1 MQTLD
6 KQLYELTKSKYW
18 KVLEEYLK
26 ANKAIVE
33 EHLFNSKTGYIEKP
47 TNWAVVLIKMR
58 EVYQKRCLDLTRDIK
73 WLAEDET
80 ASDKLLETV
89 KDIINDMS

>member
-1 MQTLD
+1 METLD
-6 KQLYELTKSKYW
+6 KQLYELTNSKYW

-33 EHLFNSKTGYIEKP
+33 EHLFNSKSGYIEKP

-58 EVYQKRCLDLTRDIK
+58 EVYQKMLDLPETLKR
-73 WLAEDET
+73 LAEDET
-80 ASDKLLETV
+80 AGDKMSEAV
-89 KDIINDMS
+89 RDIINDMS

>member
-1 MQTLD
+1 METLD
-6 KQLYELTKSKYW
+6 KQLYELTTSKYW

-33 EHLFNSKTGYIEKP
+33 EHLFNSKSGYIEKP

-58 EVYQKRCLDLTRDIK
+58 EVYQKMLDLPETLK

-80 ASDKLLETV
+80 AWDKLYETV
-89 KDIINDMS
+89 KDIIDGMS

>member
-1 MQTLD
+1 METLD
-6 KQLYELTKSKYW
+6 KQLYELTNSKYW

-33 EHLFNSKTGYIEKP
+33 EHLFNSKSGYIEKP

-58 EVYQKRCLDLTRDIK
+58 EVYQKMLDLPETLK
-73 WLAEDET
+73 LLAEDET
-80 ASDKLLETV
+80 AGDKMSEAV
-89 KDIINDMS
+89 RDIIDDMS

>member
-6 KQLYELTKSKYW
+6 KQLYELTNSKYW

-33 EHLFNSKTGYIEKP
+33 EHLFNSKSWYIEKP

-58 EVYQKRCLDLTRDIK
+58 EVYQKMLDLPNTLK

-80 ASDKLLETV
+80 AIDKLLETV
-89 KDIINDMS
+89 KDIIDDIS

>member
-6 KQLYELTKSKYW
+6 KQLYELTNSKYW

-33 EHLFNSKTGYIEKP
+33 EHLFNSKSWYIEKP

-58 EVYQKRCLDLTRDIK
+58 EVYQKMLDLPETLK

-80 ASDKLLETV
+80 AGDKMSEAV
-89 KDIINDMS
+89 RDIINDMS

>member
-1 MQTLD
+1 M
-6 KQLYELTKSKYW
+6 
-18 KVLEEYLK
+18 LEEYLK
-26 ANKAIVE
+26 ANKEIVE

-58 EVYQKRCLDLTRDIK
+58 EVYQKMLDLPETLK
-73 WLAEDET
+73 WLAEDED

-89 KDIINDMS
+89 KDIIQDMS

>member
-1 MQTLD
+1 MEALD
-6 KQLYELTKSKYW
+6 KQLYELTRSKYW
-18 KVLEEYLK
+18 RVLEEYLK

-33 EHLFNSKTGYIEKP
+33 EHLFNSKSGYIEKP

-58 EVYQKRCLDLTRDIK
+58 EVYQRMLDLPQTLQ

-80 ASDKLLETV
+80 AGDKLLETV

>member
-1 MQTLD
+1 METLD
-6 KQLYELTKSKYW
+6 KQLYDLTKSKYW
-18 KVLEEYLK
+18 KVLEQYLK

-33 EHLFNSKTGYIEKP
+33 EHLFNSKTWYIEKP

-58 EVYQKRCLDLTRDIK
+58 EVYQRMIDLPKTLQL
-73 WLAEDET
+73 LADDET
-80 ASDKLLETV
+80 AGDKLLETV

>member
-6 KQLYELTKSKYW
+6 KQLYELTRSKYW
-18 KVLEEYLK
+18 KVLKEYLE
-26 ANKAIVE
+26 ANKAIIE

-58 EVYQKRCLDLTRDIK
+58 EVYQRILDLPETLK

-80 ASDKLLETV
+80 ASEKLLETV
-89 KDIINDMS
+89 SDIIKDMS

>member
-1 MQTLD
+1 METLD
-6 KQLYELTKSKYW
+6 KQLYELTTSKYW

-33 EHLFNSKTGYIEKP
+33 EHLFNSKSGYIEKP

-58 EVYQKRCLDLTRDIK
+58 EVYQKMLDLPETLK
-73 WLAEDET
+73 LLAEDET
-80 ASDKLLETV
+80 AGDKMSEAV
-89 KDIINDMS
+89 RDIIDDMS

>member
-1 MQTLD
+1 METLD
-6 KQLYELTKSKYW
+6 KQLYELTNSKYW

-33 EHLFNSKTGYIEKP
+33 EHLFNSKSGYIEKP

-58 EVYQKRCLDLTRDIK
+58 EVYQKMLDLPETLKR
-73 WLAEDET
+73 LAEDET
-80 ASDKLLETV
+80 AGDKMSEAV
-89 KDIINDMS
+89 RDIIDDMS

>member
-1 MQTLD
+1 METID
-6 KQLYELTKSKYW
+6 KQLYELTNSKYW
-18 KVLEEYLK
+18 KVLKQYLE

-58 EVYQKRCLDLTRDIK
+58 EVYQRMLDLPEALK

-89 KDIINDMS
+89 KDIIDDMS

>member
-1 MQTLD
+1 MEALD

-18 KVLEEYLK
+18 KVLSEYLK
-26 ANKAIVE
+26 ANKAIIE

-58 EVYQKRCLDLTRDIK
+58 EVYQKMLDLPETLK
-73 WLAEDET
+73 WLADDET
-80 ASDKLLETV
+80 ASEKLLETV
-89 KDIINDMS
+89 KDIIQDMS

>member
-1 MQTLD
+1 METLD
-6 KQLYELTKSKYW
+6 KQLYELTNSKYW

-33 EHLFNSKTGYIEKP
+33 EHLFNSKSGYIEKP

-58 EVYQKRCLDLTRDIK
+58 EVYQKMLDLPETLK
-73 WLAEDET
+73 WLAEDES
-80 ASDKLLETV
+80 ALDKLYETV
-89 KDIINDMS
+89 RDIINDMS

>member
-6 KQLYELTKSKYW
+6 KQLYELTNSKYW

-33 EHLFNSKTGYIEKP
+33 EHLFNSKSGYIEKP

-58 EVYQKRCLDLTRDIK
+58 EVYQKMIDLPETLK
-73 WLAEDET
+73 WLAEDEN
-80 ASDKLLETV
+80 AWDKLYETV
-89 KDIINDMS
+89 KEIINDMS

>member
-1 MQTLD
+1 METID

-33 EHLFNSKTGYIEKP
+33 EHLFNSKTWYIEKP

-58 EVYQKRCLDLTRDIK
+58 EVYQRMLDLPETLK

-80 ASDKLLETV
+80 FGDKLMETA
-89 KDIINDMS
+89 KEIIDDMS

>member
-1 MQTLD
+1 METLD
-6 KQLYELTKSKYW
+6 KQLYELTNSKYW

-33 EHLFNSKTGYIEKP
+33 EHLFNSKSGYIEKP

-58 EVYQKRCLDLTRDIK
+58 EVYQKMLDLPETLK
-73 WLAEDET
+73 LLAEDET
-80 ASDKLLETV
+80 ASSKMSEAV
-89 KDIINDMS
+89 KDIIDDMS

>member
-1 MQTLD
+1 METID

-18 KVLEEYLK
+18 KVLNEYLV

-33 EHLFNSKTGYIEKP
+33 EHLFNSKTWYIEKP

-58 EVYQKRCLDLTRDIK
+58 EVYQRMIDLPETLK

-80 ASDKLLETV
+80 FGDKLMETA
-89 KDIINDMS
+89 KEIIDDMS

>member
-6 KQLYELTKSKYW
+6 KQLYELTRSKHW

-26 ANKAIVE
+26 ANKTIVE

-58 EVYQKRCLDLTRDIK
+58 EVYQKILDLPETLK
-73 WLAEDET
+73 GLAEDET
-80 ASDKLLETV
+80 ASEKLLETV
-89 KDIINDMS
+89 KDIIQDMS

>member
-1 MQTLD
+1 METLD
-6 KQLYELTKSKYW
+6 KQLYELTRSKYW

-33 EHLFNSKTGYIEKP
+33 EHLFNSKSGYIEKP

-58 EVYQKRCLDLTRDIK
+58 EVYQRMLDLPETLK

-80 ASDKLLETV
+80 AGDKLLETV

>member
-1 MQTLD
+1 METLD

-18 KVLEEYLK
+18 KVLSEYLK
-26 ANKAIVE
+26 ANKAIIE

-58 EVYQKRCLDLTRDIK
+58 EVYQKMLDLPETLK
-73 WLAEDET
+73 LLADDET
-80 ASDKLLETV
+80 ASEKLLETV
-89 KDIINDMS
+89 KDIIKDMS

>member
-1 MQTLD
+1 MEALD
-6 KQLYELTKSKYW
+6 KQLYELTNSKYW

-33 EHLFNSKTGYIEKP
+33 EHLFNSKSGYIEKP

-58 EVYQKRCLDLTRDIK
+58 EVYQKMLDLPETLK

-80 ASDKLLETV
+80 ASSKLLETV
-89 KDIINDMS
+89 RDIINDMS

>member
-1 MQTLD
+1 METID
-6 KQLYELTKSKYW
+6 KQLYELTNSKYW
-18 KVLEEYLK
+18 KVLKQYLE

-58 EVYQKRCLDLTRDIK
+58 EVYQRIIDLPETLK
-73 WLAEDET
+73 WLAEDES
-80 ASDKLLETV
+80 AGDKLLETV
-89 KDIINDMS
+89 NDIIKDMS

>member
-1 MQTLD
+1 METLD
-6 KQLYELTKSKYW
+6 KQLYELTRSKYW

-26 ANKAIVE
+26 RNKDIVE
-33 EHLFNSKTGYIEKP
+33 EHLFNSKSGYIEKP

-58 EVYQKRCLDLTRDIK
+58 EVYQRMLDLPETLK
-73 WLAEDET
+73 WLAEDES
-80 ASDKLLETV
+80 ASDTLLETV

>member
-1 MQTLD
+1 METID
-6 KQLYELTKSKYW
+6 KQLYELTNSKYW
-18 KVLEEYLK
+18 KVLKKYLE

-33 EHLFNSKTGYIEKP
+33 EHLFNSKTWYIEKP

-58 EVYQKRCLDLTRDIK
+58 EVYQRMLDLPETLK

>member
-6 KQLYELTKSKYW
+6 KELYELTRSKHW
-18 KVLEEYLK
+18 KVLKEYLE

-58 EVYQKRCLDLTRDIK
+58 EVYQKILDLPKTLE
-73 WLAEDET
+73 WLAEDES

>member
-6 KQLYELTKSKYW
+6 KQLYELTNSKYW

-33 EHLFNSKTGYIEKP
+33 EHLFNSKSGYIEKP

-58 EVYQKRCLDLTRDIK
+58 EVYQKMLDLPETLKR
-73 WLAEDET
+73 LAEDET
-80 ASDKLLETV
+80 AGDKMSEAV
-89 KDIINDMS
+89 RDIIDDMS

>member
-1 MQTLD
+1 MQTID
-6 KQLYELTKSKYW
+6 KQLYELTKSKHW

-33 EHLFNSKTGYIEKP
+33 DHLFNSKTGYIEKP

-58 EVYQKRCLDLTRDIK
+58 EVYQRILDLPETLK
-73 WLAEDET
+73 WLAEDES
-80 ASDKLLETV
+80 AGDKLLETV
-89 KDIINDMS
+89 KDIIQDMS

>member
-6 KQLYELTKSKYW
+6 KQLYELTNSKYW

-33 EHLFNSKTGYIEKP
+33 EHLFNSKSWYIEKP

-58 EVYQKRCLDLTRDIK
+58 EVYQKMLDLPETLK

-80 ASDKLLETV
+80 AIDKLLETV
-89 KDIINDMS
+89 KDIINDIS

>member
-1 MQTLD
+1 METLD
-6 KQLYELTKSKYW
+6 KQLYELTNSKYW

-33 EHLFNSKTGYIEKP
+33 EHLFNSKSGYIEKP

-58 EVYQKRCLDLTRDIK
+58 EVYQKMLDLPEMLK
-73 WLAEDET
+73 WLAEDDT
-80 ASDKLLETV
+80 AGDKMAEV
-89 KDIINDMS
+89 VREIIDDIS